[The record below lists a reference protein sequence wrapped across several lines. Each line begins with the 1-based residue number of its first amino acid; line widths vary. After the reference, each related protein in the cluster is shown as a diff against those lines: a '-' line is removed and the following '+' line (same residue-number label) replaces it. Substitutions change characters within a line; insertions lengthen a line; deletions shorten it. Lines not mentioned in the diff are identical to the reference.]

1 MIVTIRRIH
10 CFTAPRGRRAVLFH
24 RRKPLLRLLLPVIA
38 AETLVLGFSCVLP
51 AAAGLDFDTAECAV
65 RAVLIVAAAEYA
77 AADGL
82 ATHLTLAHFHCSL
95 HWFYH

>member
-1 MIVTIRRIH
+1 MKHTKKLGDFLKQEAILIISALLALLSTIAVPPDRRY
-10 CFTAPRGRRAVLFH
+10 L
-24 RRKPLLRLLLPVIA
+24 
-38 AETLVLGFSCVLP
+38 SYLP